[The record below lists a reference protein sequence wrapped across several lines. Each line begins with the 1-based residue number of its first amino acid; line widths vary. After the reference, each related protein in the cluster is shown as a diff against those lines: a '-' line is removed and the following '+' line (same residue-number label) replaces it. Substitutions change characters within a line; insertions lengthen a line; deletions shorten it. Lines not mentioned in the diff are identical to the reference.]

1 MSIRRRL
8 ALATVAS
15 LAALLLCA
23 TGAAAYVPAAEGG
36 GKDVA
41 SSLSSQ
47 LLHWATL
54 IIIPTAAIM
63 ALPALFKRDIGHAL
77 VTLVIVLIVGAF
89 AFDPGGVQNLVES
102 LAGKILGG

>member
-1 MSIRRRL
+1 L

-15 LAALLLCA
+15 LVALLFCA
-23 TGAAAYVPAAEGG
+23 TGAAAYGPVEQGVSGG
-36 GKDVA
+36 GRDVA

-47 LLHWATL
+47 LLHWASL

-102 LAGKILGG
+102 LANKILGG